1 MAAHPGLAGGA
12 RAGRDPLVVLL
23 LVLVVARLAVA
34 LVAVDRGFEL
44 GDEGY
49 FLLNLNQPEAALPPH
64 EIYRLLGAL
73 SGGAQVGVV
82 GARLLRIAVELA
94 GSLALV
100 AGVLH
105 WARRRLFPQPAAPVL
120 APAAFAL
127 QGGLLSVASRSLG
140 YNDLTNL
147 FSYTAVGA
155 LFALA
160 ATRPPETHRR
170 LALAAGAGLLTGLQL
185 ATKFPTAGLLAVL
198 VAWLVGFALPIP
210 ARGERLRVLAGYAG
224 GVLAVV
230 LLVAAATGGPDALA
244 ERLAVAARLPTLTGY
259 DPGALL
265 ARYLFL
271 EQLTILN
278 LGVFLLAFVAALAL
292 ARVVAGRARGGTGG
306 SLDASGDA
314 RLALAVV
321 VASLALLAG
330 LYHDRPNFLHPSLV
344 VLACFVIGTGLALL
358 AIGPRRAVRRDG
370 AGASERLSLLGA
382 LLVLPL
388 FAIAGTNVPVTM
400 RLPTHVLPLFVLL
413 AVLVF
418 ERRPS
423 PASWLARATAG
434 VLVAITTVVFAYHHW
449 LRPYGLRAP
458 IHGQTFSVAGLDGVR
473 VDYAS
478 ARFLERV
485 ARVLAE
491 GGFQPGDPL
500 LALDYMPGLVYFA
513 GGTSPRWNLYM
524 FDQPAYDCF
533 NLMSARFERPPFL
546 ILARDP
552 GPVMQRCLEKV
563 AFPEA
568 YQLLQTLRFPYDE
581 VYVSFGAHDFT
592 HVRIYGPR
600 PASGWAAPDAAPYDA
615 ARSAR
620 AKRSRAERASPAS
633 SATIP

>member
-1 MAAHPGLAGGA
+1 MAAHPRLAGGS
-12 RAGRDPLVVLL
+12 RAGRHPLVVLL

-34 LVAVDRGFEL
+34 LAAVDRGFEL

-64 EIYRLLGAL
+64 EIYRLLAAL

-105 WARRRLFPQPAAPVL
+105 WARRRVFPEPAVGAL

-127 QGGLLSVASRSLG
+127 QGVLLSVASRSLG

-147 FSYTAVGA
+147 FAYGTVGA

-160 ATRPPETHRR
+160 ATHPPETRRR
-170 LALAAGAGLLTGLQL
+170 LALALGAGLLTGLQL
-185 ATKFPTAGLLAVL
+185 ATKFPTAGLLAAL

-210 ARGERLRVLAGYAG
+210 TRGERLRLLAGWAG

-230 LLVAAATGGPDALA
+230 LLVVAATGGPDALA
-244 ERLAVAARLPTLTGY
+244 ARLAVAARLPTLTGY
-259 DPGALL
+259 DPRALL
-265 ARYLFL
+265 ERYLFL

-278 LGVFLLAFVAALAL
+278 LGLFLLAFVAVLAV
-292 ARVVAGRARGGTGG
+292 ARIVAGRARRGAAGAPAG
-306 SLDASGDA
+306 SGDG

-321 VASLALLAG
+321 AGALAVVAG
-330 LYHDRPNFLHPSLV
+330 LHYDRPNFLHPSLV
-344 VLACFVIGTGLALL
+344 VLACFVIGSVLALL
-358 AIGPRRAVRRDG
+358 ATGPRRAARPGG
-370 AGASERLSLLGA
+370 AGALERFSLLGA
-382 LLVLPL
+382 LLALPL
-388 FAIAGTNVPVTM
+388 FAIAGTNVPITM

-423 PASWLARATAG
+423 PASWLARTTAAA
-434 VLVAITTVVFAYHHW
+434 LVAVTTVVFVHHHW

-458 IHGQTFSVAGLDGVR
+458 IHGQTTKVAGLDGVR

-485 ARVLAE
+485 AQVLAE

-524 FDQPAYDCF
+524 FDQPAFDCF
-533 NLMSARFERPPFL
+533 NLSSARFERPPFL
-546 ILARDP
+546 ILAREP
-552 GPVMQRCLEKV
+552 SLVMQRCLAKL
-563 AFPEA
+563 AFPDA
-568 YQLLQTLRFPYDE
+568 YRLLQTLRFPYDE

-600 PASGWAAPDAAPYDA
+600 AGSGSAAPAAAPDDA

-620 AKRSRAERASPAS
+620 AKRSRAERTSPAS